1 MSMVILSCQYE
12 RFTAVNLYYKFHND
26 TEHIIEIK
34 NHRGSG
40 QVDYYKINPNS
51 YLFLEKSTNAPG
63 AAKENQIMT

>member
-40 QVDYYKINPNS
+40 QVDYYKISSKRYFSIKNS
-51 YLFLEKSTNAPG
+51 TKVSGQQKKTRS
-63 AAKENQIMT
+63 